1 MVLLCLFYHNLVIK
15 IGSRI
20 EEIKVTTET
29 APTEIAAPSIVG
41 YLLDNQGKTIKC
53 KVTINSKGY
62 IVFYPVDEECDRN
75 ANND

>member
-1 MVLLCLFYHNLVIK
+1 M
-15 IGSRI
+15 
-20 EEIKVTTET
+20 TTET
-29 APTEIAAPSIVG
+29 ALTEITTSSIVG

-62 IVFYPVDEECDRN
+62 IVFHPIDEECDRN